1 MQPNSNNSV
10 DPNSYQGF
18 GTQFNQQPTVQNPQ
32 LHPQTPAQKKGKS
45 NSAQNSLQIAE
56 IRDGI
61 VIMKDGSFRSVVMVK
76 AINFDLMSGEE
87 RESVEYAYQGF
98 LNSLYFPVQIFIHS
112 EKIDI
117 KPYLDLL
124 QKIRTNQD
132 NMLLALLMDDYIEY
146 MFALSQQANIMDK
159 QFYVIVPYSPIDEL
173 KPNISSSKNFFT
185 GLVDIFSGSNK
196 KVTIDEPALIKAKD
210 ELRNRVQALLSG
222 LQQSSIQ
229 GIPLDTQELIELYYN
244 TYKPDTSVRQQL
256 KDFDGLA
263 TPIVTKGE
271 GDGQN
276 SNMANGM
283 VI

>member
-1 MQPNSNNSV
+1 MEPSLNNSV
-10 DPNSYQGF
+10 DPNSYQQF
-18 GTQFNQQPTVQNPQ
+18 GTQYTGQGLNMQNSSI
-32 LHPQTPAQKKGKS
+32 PAPVVPGKKGNS

-98 LNSLYFPVQIFIHS
+98 LNSLYFPIQIFIHS
-112 EKIDI
+112 DKIDI

-146 MFALSQQANIMDK
+146 MFALSQQTNIMDK
-159 QFYVIVPYSPIDEL
+159 QFYVVIPYSPAEEL
-173 KPNISSSKNFFT
+173 KPDISSSKNFFT
-185 GLVDIFSGSNK
+185 GLVDIFSSGNK
-196 KVTIDEPALIKAKD
+196 KVTINEPELIKAKD

-244 TYKPDTSVRQQL
+244 TYNPDTSVRQQL
-256 KDFDGLA
+256 RDFDGLS
-263 TPIVTKGE
+263 TPIVTKG
-271 GDGQN
+271 DGPATN
-276 SNMANGM
+276 LSG
-283 VI
+283 VTG